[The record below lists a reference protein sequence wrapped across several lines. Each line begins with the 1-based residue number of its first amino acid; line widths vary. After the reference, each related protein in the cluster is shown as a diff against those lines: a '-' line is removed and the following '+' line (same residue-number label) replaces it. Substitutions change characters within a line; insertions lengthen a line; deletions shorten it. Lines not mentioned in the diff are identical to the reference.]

1 MQQQQRQ
8 GEAFPLP
15 HPSQAPHNQQPT
27 QPQIQPFSV
36 SSFLRPLT
44 DMNSKS
50 QHHART
56 DRCTGIMK
64 KKKIFTPHPGPL
76 IFTAL
81 AARHTLGVYMEEYSS
96 VQFSSSPS
104 MEP

>member
-1 MQQQQRQ
+1 MQQQQQQQQQRQ
-8 GEAFPLP
+8 SAAFPLP
-15 HPSQAPHNQQPT
+15 HPSQAPHNQLNRKLS
-27 QPQIQPFSV
+27 PFLFLL
-36 SSFLRPLT
+36 FLRPLT

-64 KKKIFTPHPGPL
+64 KKRKKKRIFMLHPGPL

-81 AARHTLGVYMEEYSS
+81 AARHPWRLYGRV
-96 VQFSSSPS
+96 
-104 MEP
+104 